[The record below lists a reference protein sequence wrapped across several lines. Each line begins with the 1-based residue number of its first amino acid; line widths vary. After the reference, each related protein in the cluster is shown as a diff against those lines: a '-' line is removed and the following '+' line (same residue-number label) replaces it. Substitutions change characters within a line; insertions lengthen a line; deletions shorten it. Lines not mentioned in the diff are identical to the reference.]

1 MAISE
6 NIRLHLEEIEKRELS
21 WAACLSSRSKGRVKF
36 EEPCSI
42 RPAFQH
48 DRDRI
53 VHSKAFRRLGDKT
66 QVFLSPKGS
75 HYSNRLTHTLEVT
88 QIGRTIAKAL
98 MLNESLTEAIGLGH
112 DLGHTP
118 FGHSGE
124 RALGKLLK
132 NGFRHEK
139 QSIRVVDFIA
149 RNGQGLNLTYEVRN
163 GILMHSKGKGSL
175 IKKEGIPDTLE
186 GQIIRLS
193 DIIAYINHDIDDA
206 LRGGFIELKDVPY
219 NNVLG
224 EKGSQRINFMV
235 KDLISES
242 FSAIESGE
250 KMILFT
256 EKTTSMIEEMRDF
269 MFKKVYE
276 SSVIMKEFDKSEK
289 IINSLFH
296 YFLENY
302 DHFSEFY
309 SPLLSDYKEQ
319 NVTDFIASL
328 TDSYAIHLYT
338 SLFIPERLKFP
349 DFKNE
354 D

>member
-1 MAISE
+1 MSIYE

-21 WAACLSSRSKGRVKF
+21 WAACLSSASKGRVKY
-36 EEPCSI
+36 EEPCNI
-42 RPAFQH
+42 RPVFQH

-88 QIGRTIAKAL
+88 QIGRTVAKAL
-98 MLNESLTEAIGLGH
+98 LLNESLTEAIGLGH

-132 NGFRHEK
+132 SGFRHEK

-163 GILMHSKGKGSL
+163 GILMHSKGKGPL
-175 IKKEGIPDTLE
+175 IKSEGIPETLE

-219 NNVLG
+219 KDVLG
-224 EKGSQRINFMV
+224 EKGSQRINLMV
-235 KDLISES
+235 HDLVSES
-242 FSAIESGE
+242 FAAIEAGE
-250 KMILFT
+250 KMIRLSDQMT
-256 EKTTSMIEEMRDF
+256 HMIEELRDF
-269 MFKKVYE
+269 MFRQVYE
-276 SSVIMKEFDKSEK
+276 APVIRKEFDKSEK
-289 IINSLFH
+289 IIDALFNH
-296 YFLENY
+296 FLENY
-302 DHFSEFY
+302 SQFAECY
-309 SPLLSDYKEQ
+309 SPLLSADREQ
-319 NVTDFIASL
+319 NVADFIASL
-328 TDSYAIHLYT
+328 TDSYAIHLYN
-338 SLFIPERLKFP
+338 SFFIPERLKFP